1 MKSSLEI
8 LRDRSAGTAEFRRA
22 ADDVCGKLM
31 RDMQK
36 NLEGKGVDPKSVVIV
51 IILRAA
57 IAFMGAAIA
66 AFPDAPIGVLGMKRD
81 ERTLAPY
88 WYYENLPPISGAST
102 IVILDPML
110 ATGGSVGTAVERL
123 QTRGADLARIHF
135 VGVVGVPMGVASL
148 TSLIPKEN
156 IVLGAVDEKLDDH
169 GMIVPGLGDFG
180 DRYFGHSGRAVMASE
195 Y

>member
-8 LRDRSAGTAEFRRA
+8 LRDRSAGTADFRRA
-22 ADDVCGKLM
+22 ADDVCGMLM
-31 RDMQK
+31 RDMK
-36 NLEGKGVDPKSVVIV
+36 ERLFEKGVEEKNVVIV

-57 IAFMGAAIA
+57 IAFMGAATQ
-66 AFPDAPIGVLGMKRD
+66 AFPDAPVGVLGMKRD
-81 ERTLAPY
+81 ERTLTPY
-88 WYYENLPPISGAST
+88 WYYENLPPISGKST

-110 ATGGSVGTAVERL
+110 ATGGSVSAAIERL

-135 VGVVGVPMGVASL
+135 VGVIGAPEGVANL
-148 TSLIPKEN
+148 TALIPKEN
-156 IVLGAVDEKLDDH
+156 IVLGAVDEKLDAQ

-180 DRYFGHSGRAVMASE
+180 DRYFGHSGKAVMASE

>member
-1 MKSSLEI
+1 MESSLQL
-8 LRDRSAGTAEFRRA
+8 LRDRSLGTAEFRRA

-36 NLEGKGVDPKSVVIV
+36 NLEEKGIDPKSIVLV

-57 IAFMGAAIA
+57 IAFLDAATQV
-66 AFPDAPIGVLGMKRD
+66 FPDAPVGVLGMKRD
-81 ERTLAPY
+81 EQTLAPY
-88 WYYENLPPISGAST
+88 WYYENLPHISGKST

-110 ATGGSVGTAVERL
+110 ATGGSASAAIERL
-123 QTRGADLARIHF
+123 QTRGADLARIYF
-135 VGVVGVPMGVASL
+135 VGVIGAPEGVANV
-148 TSLIPKEN
+148 TALIPKEN
-156 IVLGAVDEKLDDH
+156 IVLGAVDEKLDAQ

-180 DRYFGHSGRAVMASE
+180 DRYFGHSGKAVMASE